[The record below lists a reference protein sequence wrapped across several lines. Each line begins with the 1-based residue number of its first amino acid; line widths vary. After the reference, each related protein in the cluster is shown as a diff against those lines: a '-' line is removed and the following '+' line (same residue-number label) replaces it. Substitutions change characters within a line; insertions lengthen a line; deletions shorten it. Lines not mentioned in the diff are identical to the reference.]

1 MDSGLKQR
9 VIGALVLIV
18 AAVIFLPMLLTG
30 QDETVEIE
38 IETPEPSSMQAPE
51 LAPPPK
57 IEPRDPEPVAELPP
71 REPEPVPST
80 PATEPEALPE
90 PAEPEPPAEPTATR
104 PSEPASVTAEV
115 TGDWVIQL
123 GSFSNADNARSF
135 VSTLNEQGYNAY
147 ARTADAD
154 GRSITRVYVGPLQTR
169 DAATRLRDELKRNHE
184 VEGFVVAHDENTQ
197 RP

>member
-30 QDETVEIE
+30 QDETVEID
-38 IETPEPSSMQAPE
+38 IEAPEPAVMPAPE
-51 LAPPPK
+51 VAPPPE
-57 IEPRDPEPVAELPP
+57 IEPRDPEPVAGLPP
-71 REPEPVPST
+71 REVEPVPPT
-80 PATEPEALPE
+80 PAPAPEPAPE
-90 PAEPEPPAEPTATR
+90 PAEPEPPAEPVVTA
-104 PSEPASVTAEV
+104 PSEPPSATAEV

-123 GSFSNADNARSF
+123 GSFSNADNARGF
-135 VSTLNEQGYNAY
+135 VSTLSDQGYNAY
-147 ARTADAD
+147 ARSAETD
-154 GRSITRVYVGPLQTR
+154 GRSITRVFVGPLQTR
-169 DAATRLRDELKRNHE
+169 DAATRLRDELKRNHD

>member
-30 QDETVEIE
+30 QDETVEVDIE
-38 IETPEPSSMQAPE
+38 APEPTAMPAPE
-51 LAPPPK
+51 LTAPPA

-71 REPEPVPST
+71 REPDPVPPT
-80 PATEPEALPE
+80 PAPAPEPEPA
-90 PAEPEPPAEPTATR
+90 PAEPEPPAAPAETT
-104 PSEPASVTAEV
+104 PSEPSGTTAAV

-135 VSTLNEQGYNAY
+135 VSRLTEQGYNAY
-147 ARTADAD
+147 ARSAETD
-154 GRSITRVYVGPLQTR
+154 GRSITRVFVGPLQTR

-184 VEGFVVAHDENTQ
+184 AEGFVVAHDENTQ